1 MCCSYLISLV
11 HIALHL
17 CSIGYSRSHDIVYSK
32 HYYIYLFRVGR
43 NYSLHM
49 VTGIQVIALSNSNSN
64 LTTIVGFTPNHHFM
78 ASWVI
83 LKHSVLI

>member
-32 HYYIYLFRVGR
+32 HFSLSGISIQGR
-43 NYSLHM
+43 QELQSSYGNRDS
-49 VTGIQVIALSNSNSN
+49 SDSSE
-64 LTTIVGFTPNHHFM
+64 
-78 ASWVI
+78 
-83 LKHSVLI
+83 